1 MAFPTSPT
9 NGQQYTENGII
20 YTYNSTLTAW
30 TVNTNTGANVS
41 AVSMTTSGN
50 AAIGA
55 TLTTVNLVVSGNTTL
70 SAGAFSA
77 NSITTGGTLSVV
89 GSTTLAG
96 ITANAGSFTTL
107 AASST
112 LNTTGAATFSS
123 TLQSTSIGIGTSPSG
138 TSGQLLAT
146 TGVFSSTLQSTSIG
160 IGTSPSGT
168 SGQLVA
174 ATGVFSSTVQS
185 TSIGV
190 GTTPSGTSGQLI
202 ATNSITAFY
211 SDSRLKTEIGR
222 IENAL
227 DKIDQL
233 TGILYTQN
241 KLAESFGYNDY
252 AVQVGLR
259 AQDVKIVQPE
269 VVKIAPFDMRPDG
282 TSKSG
287 EDYLTVQYEKLIPL
301 LIEGIK
307 ELRVEINNLKGRK

>member
-30 TVNTNTGANVS
+30 TVNTNVGANVS

-55 TLTTVNLVVSGNTTL
+55 TLTTVNLVVSGTTTL

-89 GSTTLAG
+89 GSTTASN

-107 AASST
+107 TASST
-112 LNTTGAATFSS
+112 FNATGVGTFGS
-123 TLQSTSIGIGTSPSG
+123 TLQANS
-138 TSGQLLAT
+138 L
-146 TGVFSSTLQSTSIG
+146 
-160 IGTSPSGT
+160 
-168 SGQLVA
+168 
-174 ATGVFSSTVQS
+174 
-185 TSIGV
+185 GV
-190 GTTPSGTSGQLI
+190 GTTAPVTAGQI
-202 ATNSITAFY
+202 NATNSITAFF
-211 SDSRLKTEIGR
+211 SDVRLKTEIGR

-241 KLAESFGYNDY
+241 KLAETFGYNDY
-252 AVQVGLR
+252 TTQVGLR

-269 VVKIAPFDMRPDG
+269 VVKPAPFDMLPDG
-282 TSKSG
+282 SSKSG
-287 EDYLTVQYEKLIPL
+287 ENYLTVQYEKLIPL
-301 LIEGIK
+301 LVECIK

>member
-1 MAFPTSPT
+1 MAFPTNPT
-9 NGQQYTENGII
+9 NGQQYTTNGII
-20 YTYNSTLTAW
+20 YTYDSTLTAW
-30 TVNTNTGANVS
+30 TVNTNIGANVS

-50 AAIGA
+50 AAIGT

-70 SAGAFSA
+70 SAGSFSA

-89 GSTTLAG
+89 GTTTVAN
-96 ITANAGSFTTL
+96 ITANVGSFTTL
-107 AASST
+107 SASST
-112 LNTTGAATFSS
+112 FSATGAAT
-123 TLQSTSIGIGTSPSG
+123 
-138 TSGQLLAT
+138 
-146 TGVFSSTLQSTSIG
+146 
-160 IGTSPSGT
+160 
-168 SGQLVA
+168 
-174 ATGVFSSTVQS
+174 FSSTVQS
-185 TSIGV
+185 TSIGI
-190 GTTPSGTSGQLI
+190 GTSPSGTSGQLI

-241 KLAESFGYNDY
+241 ELAESFGYNDY

-259 AQDVKIVQPE
+259 AQDVEIVQPE

-301 LIEGIK
+301 LVEGIK